1 MYSKKFLSYKLVLPS
16 LGDFSGGH
24 CPEHRLDLG
33 LGLGLGLGLDH
44 CLDHCF
50 DAGTVPLGAGL

>member
-1 MYSKKFLSYKLVLPS
+1 MYSKEFLSYKLVLPS

-24 CPEHRLDLG
+24 CPDHRLD
-33 LGLGLGLGLDH
+33 LGLDH